1 MSYGASPVTASATKK
16 KNTFMSQTN
25 EAPHRKRRTNVP
37 LLGAAGL
44 SFSLAGGVAVA
55 VANTNSATTPAPIAQ
70 QVMGEEEAF
79 DVHLTTFRVFD
90 AQSVGTRRPRTRPT
104 KLTAGACGIGLYYPQ
119 NPPQASEPV
128 YQTPAPPKP
137 RPARPASTY
146 RHVR

>member
-1 MSYGASPVTASATKK
+1 MP
-16 KNTFMSQTN
+16 QTN
-25 EAPHRKRRTNVP
+25 EAPHRKRRANVP

-70 QVMGEEEAF
+70 QVMDEEEIF
-79 DVHLTTFRVFD
+79 DVRLTTFRVFD

-119 NPPQASEPV
+119 NPPQASEPT
-128 YQTPAPPKP
+128 YQTPAPPRP
-137 RPARPASTY
+137 RLTRPARTY
-146 RHVR
+146 KHFR

>member
-1 MSYGASPVTASATKK
+1 M
-16 KNTFMSQTN
+16 
-25 EAPHRKRRTNVP
+25 P

-70 QVMGEEEAF
+70 QVMDEEEIF

-128 YQTPAPPKP
+128 YQTTAPPKP